1 MDKHAKNMYSLAC
14 ELFPIN
20 RSLTGEGVRQTL
32 DIIKRE
38 LPNLRVGEFA
48 TGQSVFDWSVP
59 KEWFIEDAYVQCVET
74 GEKIIDFSLLNLHV
88 MGYSI
93 PIDDVMTI
101 GELDSNLYSLPNQP
115 NAVPYITSYYKERWG
130 FCVTHNLREQLLK
143 DKNKLVKVKINSK
156 LFDGVMNYGEL
167 IIKGNTDEEVLLST
181 YVCHPSMA
189 NNELSGPVLA
199 VELAKFIEKIKDRRY
214 TYRILFLPE
223 TIGSIAYL
231 SENYKLMREKT
242 VAGFVLTC
250 VGDNN
255 TYSLM
260 PSKYN
265 DTYAD
270 RIAEY
275 VMKITDVEYK
285 KYPFSERGSDERQYS
300 SPGIDLPVVSI
311 MRSKY
316 AEYDEYHTSLDDLSY
331 ISPQG
336 LEGAYDKYIKCIEIL
351 ETDYKYQCDV
361 MCEPQLGKRGLYP
374 TVSTKDTVSQIMVLR
389 DVLMYSDGKNS
400 LLDIAQIT
408 GHSYFD
414 VLDYA
419 NKLSANELISRV
431 RNGSK

>member
-1 MDKHAKNMYSLAC
+1 MQYADNMYSLAC

-32 DIIKRE
+32 DIISRE
-38 LPNLRVGEFA
+38 LPELKVGEFK
-48 TGQSVFDWSVP
+48 TGTKVFDWSIP
-59 KEWFIEDAYVQCVET
+59 KEWSIEEAYVQDIET
-74 GEKIIDFSLLNLHV
+74 GEMLIDFSELNLHV
-88 MGYSI
+88 MGYST
-93 PIDDVMTI
+93 PIDKVMTI
-101 GELDSNLYSLPNQP
+101 EQLDNNLYSLPDQP
-115 NAVPYITSYYKERWG
+115 DAVPYITSYYKERWG
-130 FCVTHNLREQLLK
+130 FCISHNQREELLK
-143 DKNKLVKVKINSK
+143 NKDRKVKVKIRSK
-156 LFDGVMNYGEL
+156 LFEGVMNYGEL
-167 IIKGNTDEEVLLST
+167 IIQGKTDEEILLST
-181 YVCHPSMA
+181 YICHPSMA

-199 VELAKFIEKIKDRRY
+199 VELAKFIQTMKDRRY

-231 SENYKLMREKT
+231 SKNFEVMRERTK
-242 VAGFVLTC
+242 AGFVLTC

-255 TYSLM
+255 SYSLM

-275 VMKITDVEYK
+275 VMEITSTEYK

-316 AEYDEYHTSLDDLSY
+316 AEYEEYHTSLDNLSY
-331 ISPQG
+331 ISPDG
-336 LEGAYDKYIKCIEIL
+336 LAGSYDKYTKCIEIM
-351 ETDYKYQCDV
+351 ETDYKYQCNV

-374 TVSTKDTVSQIMVLR
+374 TVSTKDTVNQVMVLR

-414 VLDYA
+414 ILRYADKLD
-419 NKLSANELISRV
+419 SNELVSRLE
-431 RNGSK
+431 ND